1 MSSSFTVPQP
11 LSAVFGWEN
20 TLDSK
25 RKWNAQR
32 KQLQVTKV
40 DEGKVLVLL
49 NFKCWYSHGLVVT
62 STRHSQNPKSQ
73 KQEHPS
79 SRVSFLFRRSRE
91 LPSKVQHVVET
102 PDYLAHTQFV
112 FMITWRT
119 RNSFLWYRRFPRSR
133 LFIDYET
140 YDITLEGIQVFLEKS
155 WFGTRSKY
163 LRKKVLSSSERCFP
177 ADILPWCDG
186 CKGSE
191 HPSQIWA
198 PATQHARRCRGVSAD
213 TPNCSHGKTRKH
225 H

>member
-112 FMITWRT
+112 FMI
-119 RNSFLWYRRFPRSR
+119 S
-133 LFIDYET
+133 DY
-140 YDITLEGIQVFLEKS
+140 LAH
-155 WFGTRSKY
+155 TRSKY